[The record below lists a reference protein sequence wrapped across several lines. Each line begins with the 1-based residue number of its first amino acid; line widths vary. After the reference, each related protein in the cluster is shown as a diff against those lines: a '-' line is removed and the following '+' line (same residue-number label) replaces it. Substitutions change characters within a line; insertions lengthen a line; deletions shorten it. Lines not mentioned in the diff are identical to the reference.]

1 MKPILITVILF
12 IFFFAGSVNI
22 LTAQSPE
29 QLYQNG
35 LIKEEGEGALQEA
48 INLFNQ
54 VVNNSKADKLLQAKS
69 LLHVGL
75 CYEKMGN
82 QEAVKAYKKLVSN
95 FPSQKNEVA
104 IARERLS
111 KLLPPV
117 SSKEIAVRQVWGGKG
132 VDQLGSVSADGELL
146 TFVDWDTGNLAVR
159 NLKTGQNTPI
169 TNEGSW
175 KDQRQYALF
184 SLISPDATHV
194 VYLWYNA
201 EGITD
206 LRLIKIGDPS
216 PVILYTPEDQYESM
230 IPGAWFSDGKR
241 IIAQAGRNDSK
252 SWKLVIINV
261 ITREIKILKEMKPG
275 AANLSRLS
283 LSPDEKQIAFDF
295 PDPASKDLYDI
306 YLLSIDS
313 QAEIPLVKHPAN
325 DKLTGWLPGRNELLF
340 TSDRT
345 GTTDIWA
352 VNTSSAKPFDF
363 PKRVLTNIGEINP
376 LGFKLDGSLYYGVQ
390 SHIFESSILSL
401 DQNTGKLSDST
412 RKILSAPVFDI
423 CWLSDGETLICRH
436 FDKNWNFNLGIYNS
450 KNGVSKVLAENIFA
464 YGSVRIS
471 SDEKSVLIY
480 GHDKKTDEEGV
491 YSVDIKTGIP
501 VELMKFSLND
511 RHSNNVE
518 WDLEGK
524 NIFFTSNNHI
534 VKHNIDNGEEKVL
547 FTDKNVFINPSLR
560 SSSDGRY
567 LFFDGMKNLN
577 ETESDNEETQLLSVP
592 VEGGETKIL
601 CNAIFPSGGMY
612 KRISITPDGKYI
624 YFSAKT
630 PKIRSVLYRIPAAG
644 GTPDIVWQSRDYN
657 IAGIS
662 VHPDGK
668 QIALSTSV
676 SQVEIRAVE
685 NLGNEVTKIY
695 SEDE

>member
-1 MKPILITVILF
+1 MKTILTSVILV
-12 IFFFAGSVNI
+12 IFFFIGSVNI
-22 LTAQSPE
+22 LTAQTPE
-29 QLYQNG
+29 QLYQKG

-48 INLFNQ
+48 ISLFNQ
-54 VVNNSKADKLLQAKS
+54 VVNNTKADKLLQAKS

-82 QEAVKAYKKLVSN
+82 QEAIKAYKKLVSN

-111 KLLPPV
+111 KLIPPV

-132 VDQLGSVSADGELL
+132 VDQLGSVSADGELF
-146 TFVDWDTGNLAVR
+146 TFVDWETGNLAVR
-159 NLKTGQNTPI
+159 NLKTGQNSPI

-175 KDQRQYALF
+175 KEQRQYALF
-184 SLISPDATHV
+184 SQISPDATHV

-201 EGITD
+201 QGITD
-206 LRLIKIGDPS
+206 LRLIKIGNPS
-216 PVILYTPEDQYESM
+216 PIILYTPENKDESM
-230 IPGAWFSDGKR
+230 VPAAWFSDGKR
-241 IIAQAGRNDSK
+241 IIAQTYRSDSK
-252 SWKLVIINV
+252 IWKLVSINV
-261 ITREIKILKEMKPG
+261 ITGEIKILKEKQPG
-275 AANLSRLS
+275 PANLSCLS

-295 PDPASKDLYDI
+295 PGPDSKDLYDI

-313 QAEIPLVKHPAN
+313 QTELPLVKHPAN
-325 DKLTGWLPGRNELLF
+325 DRLIGWLPGRNELLF

-376 LGFKLDGSLYYGVQ
+376 RGFKLDGSLYYGVQ

-436 FDKNWNFNLGIYNS
+436 FDKNWNFNIGIYS
-450 KNGVSKVLAENIFA
+450 CKTGVSKVLAENIFA

-480 GHDKKTDEEGV
+480 GHDKTTDKEGV
-491 YSVDIKTGIP
+491 YSIDIKTGIP
-501 VELMKFSLND
+501 VELMKFSQND
-511 RHSNNVE
+511 QHSNNVE

-524 NIFFTSNNHI
+524 NIFFTSDSHI
-534 VKHNIDNGEEKVL
+534 LKHNIENGEEEIL

-560 SSSDGRY
+560 RSYDGRY
-567 LFFDGMKNLN
+567 LYFDGLKSLN
-577 ETESDNEETQLLSVP
+577 EKKSDNEETQLLSVP
-592 VEGGETKIL
+592 VEGGEAKIL

-612 KRISITPDGKYI
+612 KRISISPDGKYI

-630 PKIRSVLYRIPAAG
+630 PVIRSVLYRIPAKG
-644 GTPDIVWQSRDYN
+644 GTPEIVWQSRDYN

-685 NLGNEVTKIY
+685 NLGNAVTKIY
-695 SEDE
+695 SEVE